1 MKIHLKQLRNRQ
13 LPLKVLDFCIISQ
26 FIGIKPLASRFG
38 FKGIRQPT
46 SPISVSKRL
55 RSATKINP
63 KPVQNESGKKL
74 PKHENLE
81 LASEVKKRD
90 AKAIEKA
97 TLDELI
103 KVPFAEIN
111 RTEKI
116 LEPETIFPKNTIV
129 KFNNLD
135 AISTST
141 PNRGVTGKSSVASCN
156 ISLLQSINNSG
167 KSTPKFTPYKMMRMN
182 KENTQNNIDRLEFK
196 IQELEK
202 AILMSK
208 NNIRDDDQTEGDNH
222 NDFIMSQFDQDDRW
236 KENFKEETKQE
247 ITKQVLMEHTPEK
260 VTQEIESKEK
270 PELIVKPPP
279 AKIESAVK
287 SNSKAKLSESK
298 LKTSESKI
306 KCSKPKI
313 IKPVPKTPLKDPE
326 VIIIDSD
333 SEDKSANKFEQLDS
347 ILLEACKIIHSG
359 EISEHKDTE
368 KIPSEPDFEEIEVEE
383 ESPEE
388 PVPVI
393 QK

>member
-13 LPLKVLDFCIISQ
+13 LPLKVVYFCTNCQ

-74 PKHENLE
+74 PKHENLQ

-111 RTEKI
+111 RAEKI

-287 SNSKAKLSESK
+287 TNSKAKLSESK

-347 ILLEACKIIHSG
+347 ILLEACKIIYTG

-383 ESPEE
+383 ETPEE